1 MARKTLDA
9 ILQEGLLVNRDWLL
23 ARGFDKSSVDY
34 FIRAGKLDAVAHG
47 IYRKPG
53 PPLKWENVLYSLGQM
68 GLDVHVG
75 HSSALRF
82 HGYEHFLML
91 GGVKELLVYSSE
103 RIPTWAD
110 TVSDYTFKQIPRSPF
125 PDDLELGLEEIP
137 FGTWDWPIP
146 YATSERAFIELMST
160 VTSEAEIEQAHLM
173 LQGAATLRPTLLQQL
188 LEECRQVKAKRLF
201 LWMARELAHPW
212 YRYLDQ
218 EKIDLGSGK
227 RQIVVGGKLDGEFLI
242 TVPKEQFDGETE
254 PLF

>member
-1 MARKTLDA
+1 MTRKSLDA
-9 ILQEGLLVNRDWLL
+9 ILPEGLLVNRDWLL
-23 ARGFDKSSVDY
+23 ARGFNKSSVDY
-34 FIRAGKLDAVAHG
+34 FIRSGKLDAVAHG

-82 HGYEHFLML
+82 HGYEHFLMV
-91 GGVKELLVYSSE
+91 GGVQELQVYCTGK
-103 RIPTWAD
+103 IPAWVDA
-110 TVSDYTFKQIPRSPF
+110 VSNYSFKKMPRSPF
-125 PDDLELGLEEIP
+125 SDGLRLGLEEIP
-137 FGTWDWPIP
+137 FGTWDWPIS
-146 YATSERAFIELMST
+146 YATAERACIELVST

-173 LQGAATLRPTLLQQL
+173 LQGIATLRPTLLQQL
-188 LEECRQVKAKRLF
+188 LQECRQIKAKRLF

-227 RQIVVGGKLDGEFLI
+227 RQVVVGGKLDEEFLI
-242 TVPKEQFDGETE
+242 TVPKEMFDGEI
-254 PLF
+254 